1 MLRRCNIA
9 ICVHIGGSVV
19 HPYTLFY
26 IWDRERCPAHCGVP
40 QGVIVSG
47 LKYMQSFVTDTS
59 TRLAPVNPSSVQG
72 QTDTTVTAAQSGV
85 GCPTRSRHFL
95 RRYFAL
101 RQRMESEE
109 IVLKHVKDENQPADF
124 LTKWITPG

>member
-1 MLRRCNIA
+1 MCN
-9 ICVHIGGSVV
+9 VV

-72 QTDTTVTAAQSGV
+72 QTDTTVTAAQLTPAVQYGQ
-85 GCPTRSRHFL
+85 SR
-95 RRYFAL
+95 
-101 RQRMESEE
+101 
-109 IVLKHVKDENQPADF
+109 
-124 LTKWITPG
+124 